1 MRMQNDITIK
11 ENSMMLPQKNKN
23 YHKNDP
29 NNFTSGGIL
38 KSIWSRIS
46 KRYLYIHGHSNIA
59 HNSYKVEATEV
70 SIGGRTDKQ
79 MQ

>member
-29 NNFTSGGIL
+29 NNFTFGGIL
-38 KSIWSRIS
+38 KSI
-46 KRYLYIHGHSNIA
+46 
-59 HNSYKVEATEV
+59 
-70 SIGGRTDKQ
+70 
-79 MQ
+79 